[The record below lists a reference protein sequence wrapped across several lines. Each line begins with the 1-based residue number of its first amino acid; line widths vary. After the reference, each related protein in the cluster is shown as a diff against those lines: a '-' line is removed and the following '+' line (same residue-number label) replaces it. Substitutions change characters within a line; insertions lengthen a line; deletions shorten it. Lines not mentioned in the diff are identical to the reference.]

1 MLFTC
6 VLNAG
11 SRVMF
16 KIVLVGVRLQY
27 NLEVHKGAT
36 SYMNISVKL

>member
-1 MLFTC
+1 MQMLFTC

-16 KIVLVGVRLQY
+16 KIVLVGEHLQY
-27 NLEVHKGAT
+27 NLKYIREPYH
-36 SYMNISVKL
+36 I